1 MISINKDNYFSY
13 IIMPCILFFGCANNQ
28 SITVKDIDIEIPDKW
43 QTTIPSYEPLT
54 GDWWSLFNDS
64 KLEIF
69 VKEIM
74 QNSPDIKTILNN
86 RKMAYQN
93 AKINGS
99 GVFPTLNASINSA
112 KSQQNLSGFGFGKFF
127 SNINGGQDSSAT
139 ESNDEVITF
148 DSESFGLSLNFQ
160 WEIDVWGRALN
171 GRRAAF
177 KDYESIDYELS
188 YLAFST
194 IIRSAQTYFQ
204 AVEASEQLQIA
215 EESYASLE
223 KIRDLVQD
231 RFKRG
236 LKSSLDFRLAETSV
250 STAKIAIEDRKNQLH
265 SFNRGLEIISGKYPI
280 GLLVSNHALPDTIP
294 HISAGIPAD
303 IITRRP
309 DIKALIL
316 RVEASGLNLSQA
328 KRNLLPG
335 IMLNGSVGTS
345 ATKLR
350 DILNKENK
358 VWSLGAGMTSP
369 LFNGGRLRSAVKI
382 QESVVENSK
391 QELIQGLLLA
401 FSEIETILYLEESI
415 KVKIEAIS
423 NAVNQSESAYLLSS
437 ERYDRG
443 VTTLESVL
451 NSQRQYN
458 DIRSRYLTLK
468 RQRIENRLSLLLAIG
483 GSYESQTVN

>member
-1 MISINKDNYFSY
+1 MLKNNFNNCIIISS
-13 IIMPCILFFGCANNQ
+13 ILLFGCASNQ
-28 SITVKDIDIEIPDKW
+28 SITIKDIDIEIPDKW
-43 QTTIPSYEPLT
+43 QTSIPDYEPLT
-54 GDWWSLFNDS
+54 GDWWDLFNDPG
-64 KLEIF
+64 LEKF
-69 VKEIM
+69 VEEIM
-74 QNSPDIKTILNN
+74 RNSPDLKTIVNN

-99 GVFPTLNASINSA
+99 GIFPTLNPSINSS
-112 KSQQNLSGFGFGKFF
+112 KSQQNLSGFGFGEFF
-127 SNINGGQDSSAT
+127 SNINGGQDSSGAQ
-139 ESNDEVITF
+139 SNDEVITF
-148 DSESFGLSLNFQ
+148 DSESFGLSLNLQ

-171 GRRAAF
+171 GRRASF
-177 KDYESIDYELS
+177 KDYESLDYELS

-204 AVEASEQLQIA
+204 AVEASEQLKIA
-215 EESYASLE
+215 QESYTSLE
-223 KIRDLVQD
+223 RIRDLVQD

-236 LKSSLDFRLAETSV
+236 IKSSLDFRLAETSV

-265 SFNRGLEIISGKYPI
+265 SLNRGLEIISGKYPAGI
-280 GLLVSNHALPDTIP
+280 LVSNHELPDTIP
-294 HISAGIPAD
+294 QISTGIPAE

-316 RVEASGLNLSQA
+316 KVEASGLNLSQA

-335 IMLNGSVGTS
+335 IMLNGSIGTS
-345 ATKLR
+345 ATELK
-350 DILNKENK
+350 DILNEDNK
-358 VWSLGAGMTSP
+358 VWSLGAGITSP

-401 FSEIETILYLEESI
+401 FSEIETILYLEQSI
-415 KVKIEAIS
+415 EVKLDAIS
-423 NAVNQSESAYLLSS
+423 NAASQSKSAYLLST
-437 ERYDRG
+437 ERYDKG

-483 GSYESQTVN
+483 GSYES

>member
-1 MISINKDNYFSY
+1 M
-13 IIMPCILFFGCANNQ
+13 
-28 SITVKDIDIEIPDKW
+28 
-43 QTTIPSYEPLT
+43 
-54 GDWWSLFNDS
+54 
-64 KLEIF
+64 
-69 VKEIM
+69 
-74 QNSPDIKTILNN
+74 
-86 RKMAYQN
+86 
-93 AKINGS
+93 
-99 GVFPTLNASINSA
+99 
-112 KSQQNLSGFGFGKFF
+112 
-127 SNINGGQDSSAT
+127 
-139 ESNDEVITF
+139 
-148 DSESFGLSLNFQ
+148 
-160 WEIDVWGRALN
+160 
-171 GRRAAF
+171 
-177 KDYESIDYELS
+177 
-188 YLAFST
+188 
-194 IIRSAQTYFQ
+194 
-204 AVEASEQLQIA
+204 
-215 EESYASLE
+215 
-223 KIRDLVQD
+223 
-231 RFKRG
+231 
-236 LKSSLDFRLAETSV
+236 
-250 STAKIAIEDRKNQLH
+250 
-265 SFNRGLEIISGKYPI
+265 EIISGKYPI

-294 HISAGIPAD
+294 HISIGIPAD

-423 NAVNQSESAYLLSS
+423 NAVSQSESAYLLSS
-437 ERYDRG
+437 ERYDMG
-443 VTTLESVL
+443 LTTLESVL

-458 DIRSRYLTLK
+458 DILSRYLTLK

>member
-1 MISINKDNYFSY
+1 MLD
-13 IIMPCILFFGCANNQ
+13 ILFMLKNNFNNCLLILSILLFGCASNQ
-28 SITVKDIDIEIPDKW
+28 SITIEDIDIEIPDKW
-43 QTTIPSYEPLT
+43 QTSIPDYEPLT
-54 GDWWSLFNDS
+54 GDWWALFNDPG
-64 KLEIF
+64 LEKF
-69 VKEIM
+69 VEEIM
-74 QNSPDIKTILNN
+74 QNSPDLKTIVNN

-99 GVFPTLNASINSA
+99 GIFPTLNPSINSS
-112 KSQQNLSGFGFGKFF
+112 KSQQNLSGFGFGEFF
-127 SNINGGQDSSAT
+127 SNVNGGQDSSGAQ
-139 ESNDEVITF
+139 SNDEVITF
-148 DSESFGLSLNFQ
+148 DSESFGLSLNLQ

-177 KDYESIDYELS
+177 KDYESLDYELS

-204 AVEASEQLQIA
+204 AVEASEQLKIA
-215 EESYASLE
+215 EESYTSLE

-236 LKSSLDFRLAETSV
+236 IKSSLDFRLAETSV

-265 SFNRGLEIISGKYPI
+265 SLNRGLEIISGKYPAGMLI
-280 GLLVSNHALPDTIP
+280 SKHELPDTIP
-294 HISAGIPAD
+294 QISTGIPAE

-316 RVEASGLNLSQA
+316 KVEASGLNLSQA

-335 IMLNGSVGTS
+335 IMLNGSIGTS
-345 ATKLR
+345 ATELK
-350 DILNKENK
+350 DILNEDNK
-358 VWSLGAGMTSP
+358 VWSLGAGITSP

-382 QESVVENSK
+382 QESAVENSK

-401 FSEIETILYLEESI
+401 FSEIETILYLEQSI
-415 KVKIEAIS
+415 KVKLDAIN
-423 NAVNQSESAYLLSS
+423 NAVSQSKSAYLLST
-437 ERYDRG
+437 ERYDKG

-458 DIRSRYLTLK
+458 DIRSRYLTLQ

-483 GSYESQTVN
+483 GSYES

>member
-1 MISINKDNYFSY
+1 M
-13 IIMPCILFFGCANNQ
+13 
-28 SITVKDIDIEIPDKW
+28 
-43 QTTIPSYEPLT
+43 
-54 GDWWSLFNDS
+54 
-64 KLEIF
+64 
-69 VKEIM
+69 
-74 QNSPDIKTILNN
+74 
-86 RKMAYQN
+86 
-93 AKINGS
+93 
-99 GVFPTLNASINSA
+99 
-112 KSQQNLSGFGFGKFF
+112 
-127 SNINGGQDSSAT
+127 
-139 ESNDEVITF
+139 
-148 DSESFGLSLNFQ
+148 
-160 WEIDVWGRALN
+160 
-171 GRRAAF
+171 
-177 KDYESIDYELS
+177 
-188 YLAFST
+188 
-194 IIRSAQTYFQ
+194 
-204 AVEASEQLQIA
+204 
-215 EESYASLE
+215 
-223 KIRDLVQD
+223 
-231 RFKRG
+231 
-236 LKSSLDFRLAETSV
+236 
-250 STAKIAIEDRKNQLH
+250 
-265 SFNRGLEIISGKYPI
+265 EIISGKYPI
-280 GLLVSNHALPDTIP
+280 GLLVSNHVLPDTIP
-294 HISAGIPAD
+294 QISVGIPAD

-316 RVEASGLNLSQA
+316 KVEASGLNLSQA

-358 VWSLGAGMTSP
+358 VWSLGTGITSP

>member
-1 MISINKDNYFSY
+1 MTLIIKNKFTNY
-13 IIMPCILFFGCANNQ
+13 IIISCILLFGCANKQ
-28 SITVKDIDIEIPDKW
+28 SITINDIDIEMPDKW
-43 QTTIPSYEPLT
+43 QTNIPDYEPLT
-54 GDWWSLFNDS
+54 GNWWALFNDPE
-64 KLEIF
+64 LETFIE
-69 VKEIM
+69 EII

-99 GVFPTLNASINSA
+99 GIFPTLNPSVNSM

-127 SNINGGQDSSAT
+127 SNINGSQDSSSVG
-139 ESNDEVITF
+139 SNNDKVLTF
-148 DSESFGLSLNFQ
+148 DSESYGLSLNLQ

-177 KDYESIDYELS
+177 KDYESLNYELS

-194 IIRSAQTYFQ
+194 IIRATQTYFQ
-204 AVEASEQLQIA
+204 AVEASAQLKIA
-215 EESYASLE
+215 EDSYASLE

-236 LKSSLDFRLAETSV
+236 IKSSLDFRLAETSV
-250 STAKIAIEDRKNQLH
+250 STAKIVIEDRKNQLH
-265 SFNRGLEIISGKYPI
+265 SLNRSLEIISGKYPA
-280 GLLVSNHALPDTIP
+280 GLLVSNHELPNTIP
-294 HISAGIPAD
+294 QISAGIPAD

-335 IMLNGSVGTS
+335 ITLNGTVGTS
-345 ATKLR
+345 ATELR
-350 DILNKENK
+350 DILNEDNS
-358 VWSLGAGMTSP
+358 VWSLGAGITSP
-369 LFNGGRLRSAVKI
+369 LYNGGRLRSAVKI

-391 QELIQGLLLA
+391 QDLIQGLLLA

-415 KVKIEAIS
+415 KVKLDAIS
-423 NAVNQSESAYLLSS
+423 NAVSQSESAYLLST
-437 ERYDRG
+437 ERYDMG
-443 VTTLESVL
+443 LTTLESVL

-458 DIRSRYLTLK
+458 EIRSRYLTLK

-483 GSYESQTVN
+483 GSYES